1 MGTDVGSVI
10 GQHRNRAKW
19 LRNREVMD
27 AAFAKNGGKSGRMQR
42 AIMSQA
48 RRFEKMEAVLEQ
60 KTSSSAAGTRAFA
73 STHQCVFYPTPTRPS
88 TRRLNFL
95 FLFLSLSRRVSVC
108 T

>member
-1 MGTDVGSVI
+1 MVLGTDVGSVI

-48 RRFEKMEAVLEQ
+48 RRFEKMEAVLDQ
-60 KTSSSAAGTRAFA
+60 KTSSSAAGTRAVTF
-73 STHQCVFYPTPTRPS
+73 THHDVVYPPPTPP
-88 TRRLNFL
+88 
-95 FLFLSLSRRVSVC
+95 
-108 T
+108 